1 MYDFKKFIDSP
12 DIREFNKD
20 TVFTPAEQA
29 VLVSMSYK
37 TTVEEKIEA
46 LQHLA
51 DNYTGEEFHKD
62 SIKCDWA
69 SSDGGVGI
77 RDVVLET
84 IRVWKCALDA
94 RYHNDGFIYSVEVG
108 ERELYGSSRN
118 YGYFT
123 DYGKAYECLLKVKKE
138 YTDEVDEGLD
148 KPTIIYGEIRRIKL
162 DDRHKRDREYYCFDH
177 DMRLVSLEDD
187 EDRGDIPYL
196 INEYLAFVPLP
207 FKKGDIVKVES
218 LCHLTYY
225 GVISREWER
234 PEDTDRIVM
243 WISLDIYNKESKDLD
258 YTDGDEDCIL
268 YYSFCTYEEL
278 PEADEMLKLVSDAR
292 KGDMDLNQLFRDMDI
307 DQLLRKFGRN
317 GVNRLLEWRREKTLE
332 KIYRNRRLCRNEY
345 ETG

>member
-1 MYDFKKFIDSP
+1 MYDLLKFIDSP
-12 DIREFNKD
+12 DIREFNKN

-46 LQHLA
+46 LQYLV
-51 DNYTGEEFHKD
+51 DNYTEEEFHKD

-69 SSDGGVGI
+69 IDDGGVRI
-77 RDVVLET
+77 RDVVLGT

-177 DMRLVSLEDD
+177 DMRLVSLDDD

-218 LCHLTYY
+218 LTCPTYY
-225 GVISREWER
+225 GVVSHDWER
-234 PEDTDRIVM
+234 PEDTDRISM
-243 WISLDIYNKESKDLD
+243 WISLEMYIRKRKDFD
-258 YTDGDEDCIL
+258 YTDGDGDCVL
-268 YYSFCTYEEL
+268 GYSFCSYEEL
-278 PEADEMLKLVSDAR
+278 PEDEKMLKLISDVR
-292 KGDMDLNQLFRDMDI
+292 KGELDFYDLLHKFGRDEL
-307 DQLLRKFGRN
+307 DQLL
-317 GVNRLLEWRREKTLE
+317 EWQT
-332 KIYRNRRLCRNEY
+332 EY
-345 ETG
+345 L